1 MNDLEILFGTAS
13 QTPPQS
19 EKPTATTPKPE
30 STPSSRKKTTPQSV
44 VTPPTST
51 QQPTKVTPLPRVAE
65 KTTKPQ
71 NGFST
76 NQSSTPDVA
85 EKVEKYTTHIFPSLV
100 KKVKLHALEQDIN
113 DYDVINNA
121 LLFYFDKNK

>member
-1 MNDLEILFGTAS
+1 MGRYDALTQIEE
-13 QTPPQS
+13 PK
-19 EKPTATTPKPE
+19 KPTAQPAV
-30 STPSSRKKTTPQSV
+30 TPSSNAK
-44 VTPPTST
+44 
-51 QQPTKVTPLPRVAE
+51 QPTKPATLPQEAE

-71 NGFST
+71 NRLST